1 MVIRSILF
9 YAFLSLW
16 TIFMGIVCLPY
27 LFVSNYYIRQPINFW
42 ILGIFKLLE
51 IFCNIT
57 HEIRGRENI
66 PSDSVLIASKH
77 QSAFETFALF
87 FYLNKSIFIHKTQ
100 LYFIPIFG
108 QYLKK
113 TNMIS
118 INRSEGAASMRK
130 ILREAKSRMA
140 AGCSIIIF
148 PEGTRKIPGD
158 KPDYKTGF
166 IGIYNETE
174 SEILPIAVNSGH
186 YWPKHTF
193 IKTPG
198 KIIIKILKPIP
209 AKLKK
214 DEVLEKIESAIE
226 EETNKII

>member
-1 MVIRSILF
+1 MAIRSIFF

-16 TIFMGIVCLPY
+16 TIFMGIICVPY
-27 LFVSNYYIRQPINFW
+27 LFFSNEYIRKPINLW

-51 IFCNIT
+51 IICNIT
-57 HEIRGRENI
+57 HEIIGRENI
-66 PSDSVLIASKH
+66 PDYSILIASKH

-87 FYLNKSIFIHKTQ
+87 FYLKKSIFIHKTQ
-100 LYFIPIFG
+100 LFFIPIFG

-118 INRSEGAASMRK
+118 INRSEGAAAMRK
-130 ILREAKSRMA
+130 ILREAKSKMA
-140 AGCSIIIF
+140 AGCSIVIF
-148 PEGTRKIPGD
+148 PEGTRKVPGE

-174 SEILPIAVNSGH
+174 SEILPIAVNSGL

-214 DEVLEKIESAIE
+214 NVVLEKIESAIE
-226 EETNKII
+226 EGTNKII